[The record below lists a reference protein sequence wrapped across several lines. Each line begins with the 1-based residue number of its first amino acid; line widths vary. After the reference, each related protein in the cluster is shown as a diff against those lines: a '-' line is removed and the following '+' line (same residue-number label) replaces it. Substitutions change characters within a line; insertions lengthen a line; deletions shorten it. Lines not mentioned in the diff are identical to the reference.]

1 MLGLGQMYMSI
12 TKSKSYNNDVVHV
25 IIIVMLESWLI
36 CRLPMQG
43 QGRKEETEKKNK
55 LFAEPGRQR

>member
-1 MLGLGQMYMSI
+1 MSI
-12 TKSKSYNNDVVHV
+12 TKSKCYNNDVVHV
-25 IIIVMLESWLI
+25 IIVMLESWLI

-43 QGRKEETEKKNK
+43 QGRKDKTEKKNK